1 MACEIEPSCKQGKA
15 VVQRPGAR
23 EVPRG
28 DQQMQL
34 MPHQNWPVVFKQ
46 SKRIESLYPPLLAGD
61 DLETKM
67 SPPLLKTVD
76 CL

>member
-1 MACEIEPSCKQGKA
+1 MAREIEPSCRQGKG

-28 DQQMQL
+28 DQQMRQ
-34 MPHQNWPVVFKQ
+34 MPHQNWPVVFEQ
-46 SKRIESLYPPLLAGD
+46 SKRSESLHPPLLAGD
-61 DLETKM
+61 DLETKRN
-67 SPPLLKTVD
+67 PPLLKTVD